1 MKDDGLVECV
11 DCGMLVDSDDE
22 FCPYCDAPIFSS
34 GRQERNRKRGGI
46 GSVLVAAAVVIV
58 FIFFLK

>member
-11 DCGMLVDSDDE
+11 DCGMLVDPDDE
-22 FCPYCDAPIFSS
+22 YCPYCDAPIFSP

-58 FIFFLK
+58 FIFLLK

>member
-1 MKDDGLVECV
+1 MKDDGTVECV
-11 DCGMLVDSDDE
+11 SCGMLVDPEDE
-22 FCPYCDAPIFSS
+22 YCPYCDTPIFSP
-34 GRQERNRKRGGI
+34 GRQEGNKKRGGI